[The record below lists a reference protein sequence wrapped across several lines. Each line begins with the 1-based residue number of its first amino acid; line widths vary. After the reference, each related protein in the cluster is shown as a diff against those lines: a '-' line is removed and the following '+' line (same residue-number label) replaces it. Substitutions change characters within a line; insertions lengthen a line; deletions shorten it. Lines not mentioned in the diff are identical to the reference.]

1 MIFNNNGKPFSEAI
15 KGVDKI
21 IHTDCNRKDVTKTAR
36 FHLITKEEG
45 IQEISLE
52 EFEELD
58 SNQVLRLDAHYE
70 NNGRYFGLDPEYVYD
85 ALLRAQK

>member
-36 FHLITKEEG
+36 FHLITKEG
-45 IQEISLE
+45 ISSIPLE
-52 EFEELD
+52 QFEKLD
-58 SNQVLRLDAHYE
+58 SESVLRIDSHYQSD
-70 NNGRYFGLDPEYVYD
+70 RYFGLDPEYVYD